1 MNDFVDK
8 EENYQQCSKKV
19 KKRFIE
25 KWNKKF
31 KSTRTSSSCNCR
43 FCFSSLFA
51 TLFLERHCRRKEKLK
66 ISSLRPLWRSW
77 LGCEYEF
84 SIDQWIWMTE
94 WLTTKR
100 LTAMIMIMAMM
111 MMWIKYTKYPRLLL
125 SKKKTWD
132 NNNKILPLYYESLTI
147 INDLPFF
154 FYQNFCPPKKGIE
167 NCFISHFFSH
177 FISRFGMIFFSLL

>member
-154 FYQNFCPPKKGIE
+154 LSKFLPT
-167 NCFISHFFSH
+167 
-177 FISRFGMIFFSLL
+177 